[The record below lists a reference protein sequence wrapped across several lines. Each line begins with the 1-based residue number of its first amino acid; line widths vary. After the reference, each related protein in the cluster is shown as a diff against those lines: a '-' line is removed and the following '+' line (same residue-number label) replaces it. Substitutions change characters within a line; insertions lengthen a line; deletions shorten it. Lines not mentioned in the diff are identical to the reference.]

1 MQARKQAEIRNWKL
15 EIRKRDTTAKVA
27 MTLEEAM
34 VEGAGGKGKLEGRR
48 QKLESGKH
56 RE

>member
-15 EIRKRDTTAKVA
+15 EIRRRDTTAKVA

-34 VEGAGGKGKLEGRR
+34 VEGAGGERKTRR
-48 QKLESGKH
+48 
-56 RE
+56 